1 MAQLEVLNNWKII
14 LASQSPRRRNL
25 IEGLDMQVELLEPP
39 DSDESF
45 PEEMNPYEVPEY
57 LASKKAD
64 CITEEIDMNSV
75 LVTAD
80 TIVLCD
86 NEVINKPKDYS
97 DAHRMLSKL
106 SDNEHIVVTG
116 VCLKS
121 AQKKKTFASITKVYF
136 AKLSSEEINYYL
148 HKYSPYDKAGS
159 YGIQEWIG
167 YVGVER
173 IEGSFF
179 NVMGLPLHKLYSEL
193 INF

>member
-1 MAQLEVLNNWKII
+1 MESLKALNNKKII

-25 IEGLDMQVELLEPP
+25 IEGLDMHVELIEPP

-45 PEEMNPYEVPEY
+45 PKEMNPYEVPEF

-64 CITEEIDMNSV
+64 CITGEIDKKSI

-86 NEVINKPKDYS
+86 NEVINKPNDFSEAYQ
-97 DAHRMLSKL
+97 MLSKL
-106 SDNEHIVVTG
+106 SDNEHIVITG

-121 AQKKKTFASITKVYF
+121 GQKKKTFSSITKVYF
-136 AKLSSEEINYYL
+136 AKLSSKEINYYL
-148 HKYSPYDKAGS
+148 HKYNPYDKAGA

-167 YVGVER
+167 YIGVER

-179 NVMGLPLHKLYSEL
+179 NVMGLPLHKLYSEI